1 MGRGFVERATCG
13 LYQHFSRPLASFCRW
28 SFLKNIFGL
37 MSSTVGIAVSVT
49 ASSVS
54 RRFILDNKKL
64 ESLQL
69 RRIYDGWFEN

>member
-1 MGRGFVERATCG
+1 
-13 LYQHFSRPLASFCRW
+13 
-28 SFLKNIFGL
+28 

-64 ESLQL
+64 EL